1 MFLFCFCLLD
11 RSYCP
16 KIISKLIHPGSGE
29 IQNSLSWK
37 QFERNQVQPALLGV
51 AAVVLTSDQAHDGV
65 AAQES
70 VVGNTFRLL
79 LCHLPRKIRTPDRGL
94 TKVLI

>member
-1 MFLFCFCLLD
+1 ML
-11 RSYCP
+11 
-16 KIISKLIHPGSGE
+16 HPGSGE
-29 IQNSLSWK
+29 ATLANSNPPSWQ
-37 QFERNQVQPALLGV
+37 QFERNQVQPALLDV
-51 AAVVLTSDQAHDGV
+51 TVVVLTCDQARDGV